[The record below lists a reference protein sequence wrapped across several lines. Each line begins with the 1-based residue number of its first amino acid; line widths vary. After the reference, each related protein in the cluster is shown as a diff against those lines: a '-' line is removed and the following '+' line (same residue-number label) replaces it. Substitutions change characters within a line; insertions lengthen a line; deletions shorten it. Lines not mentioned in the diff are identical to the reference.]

1 LGRLPA
7 GFVRKQVNNFISGR
21 YIIEYVEL
29 MKGVEFNETHGI
41 ARPIHV
47 DKNGRLL
54 QFALRP
60 GQKIKEH
67 SSPSSPVYL
76 LVLEGKGIF
85 RGADNVEIKAG
96 PGSIL
101 IFDVDEKHSI
111 QALEEDLIF
120 VAILHGSPRDN

>member
-1 LGRLPA
+1 MEHI
-7 GFVRKQVNNFISGR
+7 N
-21 YIIEYVEL
+21 L
-29 MKGVEFNETHGI
+29 MDGIQFNEKRGI

-54 QFALRP
+54 EFALRP
-60 GQKIKEH
+60 GQEIKEH

-76 LVLEGKGIF
+76 IVLIGEGLF
-85 RGADNVEIKAG
+85 RGSGNAEIKAG

-111 QALEEDLIF
+111 QALDEDLVF
-120 VAILHGSPRDN
+120 VAVLHGSPRND